1 MRLREI
7 LLRVL
12 ALHTAVEFEAWAAW
26 EHRRRRGELRWWE
39 RLMGP

>member
-1 MRLREI
+1 MRFRKV

-12 ALHTAVEFEAWAAW
+12 AARSEAWAAW